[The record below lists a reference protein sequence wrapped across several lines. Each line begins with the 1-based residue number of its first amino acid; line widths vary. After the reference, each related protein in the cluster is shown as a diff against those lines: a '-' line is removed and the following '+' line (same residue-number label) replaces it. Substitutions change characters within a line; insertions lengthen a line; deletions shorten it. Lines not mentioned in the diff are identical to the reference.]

1 MAEFGAK
8 YPCFKPSGAE
18 AGLILGK
25 LVAANLT
32 VNLASGELYADDS
45 LAEQL
50 SEFSSGSIAMETD
63 NLADTVA
70 STIYGATVSGGVVI
84 YNKSDAAPEG
94 VLAYYKDLMIAGVR
108 KYRAYIYPRAKAAIG
123 NDNAQ
128 TRGSSITFQTAQ
140 TTFTIFDDASGNWRK
155 TKEFNTEAEAK
166 AWIDSELSVD
176 GGAGTANLSTLTIG
190 ELALVPNFRSDVT
203 EYTAATE
210 ESTAAI
216 TAGPEDATAS
226 VVIKNGSTTITNG
239 EDATFTAGENTVTVT
254 VTKGTV
260 VKVYTVVVDYDNT

>member
-1 MAEFGAK
+1 MIKREMAAKARELWSK
-8 YPCFKPSGAE
+8 YPVLTLTGPRQSGKTTLARSVFPDAE
-18 AGLILGK
+18 Y
-25 LVAANLT
+25 
-32 VNLASGELYADDS
+32 VNLEDPEMHALALSDMREFLRRHPAPAVFDEVQYVPELLRYVQAAVDEARS
-45 LAEQL
+45 PAQYVLT
-50 SEFSSGSIAMETD
+50 GSHQPA
-63 NLADTVA
+63 L
-70 STIYGATVSGGVVI
+70 
-84 YNKSDAAPEG
+84 
-94 VLAYYKDLMIAGVR
+94 R
-108 KYRAYIYPRAKAAIG
+108 AAIG
-123 NDNAQ
+123 ESLAGR
-128 TRGSSITFQTAQ
+128 TGLL
-140 TTFTIFDDASGNWRK
+140 
-155 TKEFNTEAEAK
+155 
-166 AWIDSELSVD
+166 ELMP
-176 GGAGTANLSTLTIG
+176 LTIG